1 MVSSVRFPDTLKV
14 YRKWHIVFQCKGP
27 RAGILQQG
35 VLLHSWE
42 FNSCRVNVLKNFLLL
57 FQEVKPQERK
67 HSPRGR
73 RLFFPWFTR
82 WKKWEKSLE
91 NLGKFGKIWE
101 NLGKW
106 EKIGK
111 NGKNG
116 KKWEKLEKLENF
128 LFCW

>member
-1 MVSSVRFPDTLKV
+1 M
-14 YRKWHIVFQCKGP
+14 VFQCKGP

-91 NLGKFGKIWE
+91 NLGKFGKLEII
-101 NLGKW
+101 GKIGKKW
-106 EKIGK
+106 EKWEK
-111 NGKNG
+111 MGKNG
-116 KKWEKLEKLENF
+116 KKWKKFEKMGKIGKNYETY
-128 LFCW
+128 